1 MKPSEAE
8 AKLARYE
15 ELLREWASRIDLVA
29 RGDLS
34 RLRSRHI
41 DDSLRAA
48 AAVDAA
54 PPGPCIDVGS
64 GAGLPGIPLAI
75 ATGRLWRLLEPR
87 RQRAGFLDECLRE
100 LDLQN
105 GCEVVRLTAAQA
117 ATTALAGAHA
127 VATARALAT
136 PPVAVALCRPLV
148 APGGRVVL
156 FTGATAEMPPD
167 AEEIAPGLL
176 TIRSE

>member
-1 MKPSEAE
+1 MKPSEPE
-8 AKLARYE
+8 AKLERYE
-15 ELLREWASRIDLVA
+15 ELLRLWASRIDLVSRA
-29 RGDLS
+29 DLS

-41 DDSLRAA
+41 DDSLRAV
-48 AAVDAA
+48 AAVETA

-75 ATGRLWRLLEPR
+75 VTGRAWRLLEPR

-100 LDLQN
+100 LDLQD

-117 ATTALAGAHA
+117 AATGLAGVHA

-136 PPVAVALCRPLV
+136 PPVAAARCRPLV
-148 APGGRVVL
+148 APGGLVVL
-156 FTGATAEMPPD
+156 FTGPTVEIPSD